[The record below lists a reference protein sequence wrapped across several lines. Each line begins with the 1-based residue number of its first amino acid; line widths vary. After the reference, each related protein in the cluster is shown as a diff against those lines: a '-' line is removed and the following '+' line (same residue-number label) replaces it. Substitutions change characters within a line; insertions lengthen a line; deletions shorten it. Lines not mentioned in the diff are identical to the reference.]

1 MMHNRTTRLFFLPK
15 SVIRVLASIIRL
27 PTFLMT
33 DFIVVMPVYYPAAT
47 RRQPNKRREKYLT
60 GYHTARKPTAITV
73 ANTTSTSSGCTLTG

>member
-1 MMHNRTTRLFFLPK
+1 MHNRTTRLFFFPK

-33 DFIVVMPVYYPAAT
+33 DFIVVMP
-47 RRQPNKRREKYLT
+47 RLLSQPNRRREKYLT

>member
-1 MMHNRTTRLFFLPK
+1 MHNRTTRPFFLPK

-33 DFIVVMPVYYPAAT
+33 YFIVVMPRLPFCRYT
-47 RRQPNKRREKYLT
+47 RQPNRRREKYLT
-60 GYHTARKPTAITV
+60 GYHTARKPTAMTV

>member
-33 DFIVVMPVYYPAAT
+33 DFIVVMPRLLSCRYTPSA
-47 RRQPNKRREKYLT
+47 QQ
-60 GYHTARKPTAITV
+60 TA
-73 ANTTSTSSGCTLTG
+73 

>member
-33 DFIVVMPVYYPAAT
+33 DFIVVMP
-47 RRQPNKRREKYLT
+47 RLLSQPNRRREKYLT